1 MVFEAA
7 TGHYKFTKT
16 TANKSTNNNLV
27 ANRIL
32 VFSNR
37 GIVADH
43 SNMEDYANN
52 NIGLVDNLLVAFKS
66 AGKSKALVVGLP
78 SEYEPEGN
86 FLLEKIVEE
95 ESPALEAELYQLKRE
110 MTLSEGLFKDIANK
124 VKKYASL
131 VTKAVANFFKKIWE
145 KFEKIVLGLVSE
157 GIDSVLAAF
166 GLEWEGSFS
175 MKTPSW

>member
-1 MVFEAA
+1 MRRIYIKKADAKKHDLTMGCKVCNAINRNEPSAPHNGRCRTIIEA
-7 TGHYKFTKT
+7 
-16 TANKSTNNNLV
+16 
-27 ANRIL
+27 RI
-32 VFSNR
+32 
-37 GIVADH
+37 
-43 SNMEDYANN
+43 ME
-52 NIGLVDNLLVAFKS
+52 
-66 AGKSKALVVGLP
+66 
-78 SEYEPEGN
+78 EEPERYYKA
-86 FLLEKIVEE
+86 LEKIVEE

-131 VTKAVANFFKKIWE
+131 VTKAIANFFKKIWE